1 MIKNTTRAT
10 GLLIL
15 LFLAAGAP
23 VFGAD
28 AIKLKVTAELA
39 NIRLKPSIGS
49 VIIRQIPQGE
59 ILEAVRQEGEWYLVK
74 IEPDESG
81 AATGYVH
88 ESLVMPLEEGSRP
101 DRKVKAEEPVA
112 KKREP
117 QRTEP
122 AAAESAAAE
131 GERTSAGWS
140 FSISGGGNY
149 TLAGY
154 LNSAAQGLADYL
166 GEQSAL
172 DADKLVSPA
181 RMSFM
186 FGGEIGI
193 PLFSWLQL
201 AIGADFYSST
211 KSSLLTY
218 GSGAAPPTFSA
229 KPRFQAVPVSAALK
243 IYPIDSFYLKLGAAF
258 FIANCGYYYRYDS
271 ALYWQEWEGSAHVAA
286 LGLCGGLGYEKSI
299 SGSFSLIFEVLGQY
313 APLTGFRGT
322 GTYQDSTMAEPLT
335 EDGKLWAYDASVKS
349 QSVFPLLLVRSQ
361 KPTEAYVENVRAA
374 TIDFSGLSLRAGVKI
389 KL

>member
-1 MIKNTTRAT
+1 M
-10 GLLIL
+10 GLLML

-101 DRKVKAEEPVA
+101 DRKIKAEEPAA
-112 KKREP
+112 KKQER

-122 AAAESAAAE
+122 PAAETGAE

-166 GEQSAL
+166 GDQSAL

-181 RMSFM
+181 HMSFM
-186 FGGEIGI
+186 FGGEFGI
-193 PLFSWLQL
+193 PLLSWLQL

-218 GSGAAPPTFSA
+218 GSGSASPTFSA
-229 KPRFQAVPVSAALK
+229 KPSFQAVPISAALK
-243 IYPIDSFYLKLGAAF
+243 IYPLDSFYLKLGATF
-258 FIANCGYYYRYDS
+258 FVANCGYYYRYDS
-271 ALYWQEWEGSAHVAA
+271 ALYWQEWEGTAHVAA

-299 SGSFSLIFEVLGQY
+299 SGSFSLIVEVLGQY
-313 APLTGFRGT
+313 APLTEFKGT
-322 GTYQDSTMAEPLT
+322 GTYQDSTMAEPT
-335 EDGKLWAYDASVKS
+335 SEDGKLWAYDASVKNKT
-349 QSVFPLLLVRSQ
+349 VFPLLLVRSQ

-374 TIDFSGLSLRAGVKI
+374 TIDFSGLSLRVGIKI